1 MDSDSESLLDPCRVL
16 DLTDYR
22 GFLCGRILGD
32 FGADVIK
39 IEPPE
44 GDPIRCE
51 ETAVHDIPDG
61 LRHLYWDAYNA
72 NKRGITLDLAS
83 AAGVDLFCRLL
94 KTTDVVV
101 ESFPPG
107 HLDGMGLGYSYLNQV
122 VPGIVMVS
130 ITAFGQNGPWRD
142 YSGSDLVL
150 WALSS
155 YMYVTGDDDR
165 PPVRISLPQSHL
177 HAGLEAAASA
187 MVALYHRQL
196 TGEGQRVDVSAH
208 QALAVVSLQNQQY
221 WNLAEFVPRRA
232 GPSQSLSGVR
242 WAQQR
247 RLWPCK
253 DGYIAFVLFSGHLG
267 AEGNRALT
275 QWMDDEGLA
284 PRYMK
289 RIDWNTFDPQGIEMS
304 EKEYLQTVEALALF
318 FRRHTKAE
326 LYERA
331 VRERIILCP
340 CSTAGDIVEDAHL
353 GARGIWTQVSQP
365 DIGRSISFPQPC
377 MEFSEADCRIRRR
390 APLRGEH
397 NEEIYCGEMGLS
409 RDELRLLSE
418 RRVV

>member
-1 MDSDSESLLDPCRVL
+1 VQTGSEFLLGPCRVL

-39 IEPPE
+39 IEPPS
-44 GDPIRCE
+44 GDPIRYE
-51 ETAVHDIPDG
+51 ENPIHDIPDG
-61 LRHLYWDAYNA
+61 LRRMYWDAYNA

-83 AAGVDLFCRLL
+83 AAGVDLFRRLL
-94 KTTDVVV
+94 ETTDIVV

-107 HLDGMGLGYSYLNQV
+107 RLDGMGLGYPDLSRAY
-122 VPGIVMVS
+122 PGIVMVS
-130 ITAFGQNGPWRD
+130 ITPFGQSGPWRD
-142 YSGSDLVL
+142 HHESDLVL

-221 WNLAEFVPRRA
+221 WNLAGFVPRRA
-232 GPSQSLSGVR
+232 GASQSLSGVR

-253 DGYIAFVLFSGHLG
+253 DGFIAFVLFSGHLG
-267 AEGNRALT
+267 APGNHALT
-275 QWMDDEGLA
+275 QWMDREGLA
-284 PRYMK
+284 PQCMK
-289 RIDWNTFDPQGIEMS
+289 RIDWNTFDPQGIELS
-304 EKEYLQTVEALALF
+304 EKEYLQIAEALALF

-331 VRERIILCP
+331 VRDRIILCP

-365 DIGRSISFPQPC
+365 DIGRSLPFPQPC
-377 MEFSEADCRIRRR
+377 MRFSEADCGIRRR
-390 APLRGEH
+390 APLIGEH

-409 RDELRLLSE
+409 RDELRSLTQ
-418 RRVV
+418 RGVV